1 MRKMIGIV
9 RVSLCTATVAGV
21 PTVNYDFPLGGD
33 QLLGHHLD
41 SIDVT
46 GAPAQIDL
54 HIAAV
59 VPAQLRKRPQ
69 KLRFNQRVLSEPAED
84 ANPPQNASRIADRPP
99 KRRCKP
105 GSLVYP

>member
-69 KLRFNQRVLSEPAED
+69 ELRFDQPVLGEPAEH
-84 ANPPQNASRIADRPP
+84 ANPPHKLRRPLRA
-99 KRRCKP
+99 RRQRPRRRAAKV
-105 GSLVYP
+105 SQ